1 MVKIFSFFI
10 PGLCRG
16 GLTPA
21 KTRKQSNGLSNGA
34 EKKKKTVEL
43 SETRKS
49 LRKQRN
55 ILSGRAESLSKLSK
69 LSVYNGGEDI
79 TNNDSK
85 AKDSNVSCTN
95 TMITQ
100 PNNIYA
106 TLRKKK
112 KSKSLN
118 GDHHLSAIAINADD
132 NEENERFVSSTFKS
146 INDQS
151 QQIYLWLKEIEMQ
164 QFKDLLIQNGYDDLD
179 FMVCFQWIYYKI

>member
-1 MVKIFSFFI
+1 MFQCILVHFTFI
-10 PGLCRG
+10 LGLCRG

-21 KTRKQSNGLSNGA
+21 KTKKQLNGLSNGV
-34 EKKKKTVEL
+34 ERKKKTVEL

-55 ILSGRAESLSKLSK
+55 ILSGRAESMSKLSK

-79 TNNDSK
+79 TNDSK
-85 AKDSNVSCTN
+85 AKELSVSGTN

-118 GDHHLSAIAINADD
+118 GDHHLSAVAINTDD

-151 QQIYLWLKEIEMQ
+151 QQIFLWLKEIEMQ

-179 FMVCFQWIYYKI
+179 FMVCNII